1 MFWTIRIIISVLI
14 LTIITIMS
22 KKHLKKGLIRIFSLI
37 MVFCLFY
44 LSVLFPI
51 ENRMALFTSPQ
62 QIFEYAYQGS
72 IEQVVFGKDSCF
84 VLYSHDNSSV
94 NSVVFAK
101 EGNVY
106 KLNPVNIGK
115 VIYTLKKNGLSIE
128 LYQVADTKEYY
139 ITIFGFSNML
149 SNDVS
154 CLTDF
159 QIVNTDNSFVA
170 CAFIEDINN
179 YYFKIGTLVFETV
192 YINGDWEIKINQG
205 TVL

>member
-1 MFWTIRIIISVLI
+1 MFWIIRIIISVFI
-14 LTIITIMS
+14 LTIITIIS
-22 KKHLKKGLIRIFSLI
+22 NKHLKKKLIRIFTLI

-51 ENRMALFTSPQ
+51 ENRIALFTSPQ

-72 IEQVVFGKDSCF
+72 VEQVIYGENSCF
-84 VLYSHDNSSV
+84 VLYSHNISSV
-94 NSVVFAK
+94 NSVIFAK

-106 KLNPVNIGK
+106 KLNPVNTGR
-115 VIYTLKKNGLSIE
+115 VIYTLKKDGLSID
-128 LYQVADTKEYY
+128 LYQVADTEEYY

-149 SNDVS
+149 PNDVS

-179 YYFKIGTLVFETV
+179 YYFKIGKLVFDTA
-192 YINGDWEIKINQG
+192 YINGNWEIRQSRDG
-205 TVL
+205 